1 MGQVEVG
8 NLQSAVGWAEEEEA
22 GCGRTWRVS
31 REKVWRVV
39 VKRNEVMSVPVAAVV
54 EGRLGLLEA
63 GVARL
68 HVVEEAGGTGVLAVV
83 GQGWEAGG
91 QSGLVGVEGLEQ
103 RDWSPA
109 AEAGVPVC
117 QVEVVEVQHLLCSP
131 PF

>member
-1 MGQVEVG
+1 M
-8 NLQSAVGWAEEEEA
+8 
-22 GCGRTWRVS
+22 S

-39 VKRNEVMSVPVAAVV
+39 VKRNEVMSVPVAAV
-54 EGRLGLLEA
+54 EGRLVLLEA

-68 HVVEEAGGTGVLAVV
+68 HVAEEAGGTGALAVI

-103 RDWSPA
+103 RDRSPA

-117 QVEVVEVQHLLCSP
+117 QVEVVEVQQLLCSP

>member
-1 MGQVEVG
+1 MGQDEGG
-8 NLQSAVGWAEEEEA
+8 NLWSAVGSAEEEEA

-39 VKRNEVMSVPVAAVV
+39 GKRNEKVEAVV
-54 EGRLGLLEA
+54 EGRLGLLEV

-68 HVVEEAGGTGVLAVV
+68 HVVEEAGGTGALAVT

-103 RDWSPA
+103 SPA
-109 AEAGVPVC
+109 EEAGVPVG
-117 QVEVVEVQHLLCSP
+117 QVEVVEVQQLLCSL